1 MRGSVVDIR
10 FDEHLPPI
18 YSLLRAGA
26 ERQIVI
32 EVLAQRDARHVRGI
46 ALTPTQGL
54 ARGMAVEDTG
64 GPLKAPVGKGVLSRM
79 FDVFGNTID
88 RGAALSDVQWRSVHR
103 APPPLARRSTKS
115 EIFETGIK
123 VIDVLVPLE
132 RGGKAGLFGGA
143 GVGKTVLLT
152 EMIHN
157 MIGHQEG
164 VSIFCGIGERCREG
178 EELYRDMKEA
188 GVLPNMVMVFGQMD
202 EPPGSR
208 FRVGLAALTMAEYF
222 RDDEHRDVLLLIDN
236 IFRFIQAG
244 MEVSGLMGQ
253 MPSRLG
259 YQPTMG
265 TELSSLEERIANTD
279 TGAIT
284 SIQAVY
290 VPADDLTDPAAVH
303 TFSHLSASIVLSR
316 KRASEGL
323 FPAIDPLQSS
333 SKMATPGIVGERHY
347 GLAQEIRRTLA
358 QYAELKDIIAM
369 LGLEQL
375 SPEDRNVVV
384 RARRLERFLT
394 QPFFTTEQ
402 FTGLKGKLVSLEDAL
417 DGCERILR
425 DEFKDY
431 PESALYMLG
440 TIGDVKGKAKPG
452 QPAAAAYPESKPA
465 SQGRPGG
472 CHGAH
477 AKPRPGHLRHPE
489 RNLKG
494 RSSMPPTLMNLKVLL
509 PFHVFAEKT
518 GVSRIVAET
527 REGSF
532 GLLPHR
538 LDCVAALVPG
548 ILTYETGPDGEVF
561 VAVDEGVL
569 VKTGPDVLVSV
580 RQAIGGTDLGQLH
593 DAVERQFLALDEH
606 EQSVR
611 SVLTRME
618 TDVIRRLV
626 EFHHD

>member
-1 MRGSVVDIR
+1 METKISSPNLGAIAAVRGSVVDVR
-10 FDEHLPPI
+10 FEGPLPPI
-18 YSLLRAGA
+18 YSVLRAGA
-26 ERQIVI
+26 ENEMVI

-54 ARGMAVEDTG
+54 ARGMVVTDTG
-64 GPLKAPVGKGVLSRM
+64 GPLKAPVGQAILSRM
-79 FDVFGNTID
+79 FDVFGQAID
-88 RGAALSDVQWRSVHR
+88 RKPPPAEVQWRSVHR
-103 APPPLARRSTKS
+103 DPPPLARRSTKS

-157 MIGHQEG
+157 MIGHQQG

-178 EELYRDMKEA
+178 EELYREMKAA
-188 GVLPNMVMVFGQMD
+188 GVLPNMVMVFGQMN

-208 FRVGLAALTMAEYF
+208 FRVGHTALTMAEYF

-244 MEVSGLMGQ
+244 MEVSGLLGQ

-265 TELSSLEERIANTD
+265 TELSGLEERIANTD

-290 VPADDLTDPAAVH
+290 VPADDFTDPAAVH

-333 SKMATPGIVGERHY
+333 SKMATPGIIGERHY
-347 GLAQEIRRTLA
+347 ALAQAIRRTLA
-358 QYAELKDIIAM
+358 QYGELKDIIAM

-375 SPEDRNVVV
+375 SPEDRKVVA
-384 RARRLERFLT
+384 RARLLERFLT

-402 FTGLKGKLVSLEDAL
+402 FTGLTGKLVSLKDAL
-417 DGCERILR
+417 DGCERILH

-431 PESALYMLG
+431 PESGLYM
-440 TIGDVKGKAKPG
+440 IGPISEARGKPQTAPPVPPPKPDAKPGAKVAAPPADKG
-452 QPAAAAYPESKPA
+452 QPAAPSDPAAEQQSKPESAPKPKAEPKPA
-465 SQGRPGG
+465 PAPAGPVPPLP
-472 CHGAH
+472 A
-477 AKPRPGHLRHPE
+477 AKPQPQVEH
-489 RNLKG
+489 
-494 RSSMPPTLMNLKVLL
+494 
-509 PFHVFAEKT
+509 A
-518 GVSRIVAET
+518 
-527 REGSF
+527 
-532 GLLPHR
+532 
-538 LDCVAALVPG
+538 
-548 ILTYETGPDGEVF
+548 
-561 VAVDEGVL
+561 
-569 VKTGPDVLVSV
+569 DVTHAS
-580 RQAIGGTDLGQLH
+580 
-593 DAVERQFLALDEH
+593 
-606 EQSVR
+606 
-611 SVLTRME
+611 
-618 TDVIRRLV
+618 
-626 EFHHD
+626 